1 MKKVL
6 KLAWGIITKP
16 VPTFERIK
24 KEKPFA
30 DGLLVFFFTYSL
42 LILSSFIFEPEP
54 ILKEFDFFIK
64 FHPLWQALIVTAGL
78 LILSFL
84 ALLLGAGIINL
95 IARLFR
101 GKGAFKSLL
110 NCALFI
116 SAVYYL
122 IVFPLNVLFTALKLE
137 TAASIIFVAVS
148 LWALILFI
156 TAIKTIYNFSLL
168 RSISTYL
175 CYLLT
180 VVLTVVLILAVPLG
194 IIGLTYF
201 RFTKSADKLLADIEY
216 DRKTH
221 GGSEYFALDDKY
233 RDLKNSFWEKNVV
246 YSKEEYKKALVDHSK
261 FVEEYPDSKW
271 ADDVRSDIGEIYWE
285 GLKDSEKAIEEYQGI
300 IRDYPGSYNAAS
312 AQYAIATISGDLE
325 DYDRALTAYRKVIT
339 DYPKSS
345 LASLA
350 QNVIG
355 NIYKHDFEDI
365 SKAIE
370 EYRKVVKN
378 YPRSDQADYVQY
390 EIGFLY
396 QCELKDYDQA
406 IKEYRKLIKNYPNS
420 TWAPLAQMFI
430 GDIYYRKLNQKE
442 QAIKAYQQVIK
453 RYPKSEEVKEA
464 QDRINSLKAEDN

>member
-16 VPTFERIK
+16 VPTFKRLKE
-24 KEKPFA
+24 EKPFA

-42 LILSSFIFEPEP
+42 LILSSFIFEPEA
-54 ILKEFDFFIK
+54 ILKEFDFLIK
-64 FHPLWQALIVTAGL
+64 LHPFWQELIVIFGL
-78 LILSFL
+78 LILSLL
-84 ALLLGAGIINL
+84 ALLLGTGIINL
-95 IARLFR
+95 VARLFK

-116 SAVYYL
+116 SAVHL
-122 IVFPLNVLFTALKLE
+122 IVFPLYVLPSALKLE
-137 TAASIIFVAVS
+137 TAFFIVSIVVS

-156 TAIKTIYNFSLL
+156 TAIKTIYKFSLL

-175 CYLLT
+175 CYSLT
-180 VVLTVVLILAVPLG
+180 VIIILGVPL
-194 IIGLTYF
+194 GLTYF
-201 RFTKSADKLLADIEY
+201 KVVKHADKLLADIEH

-221 GGSEYFALDDKY
+221 GGSEYFALEEKY
-233 RDLKNSFWEKNVV
+233 MDLKSSFWKEDVV
-246 YSKEEYKKALVDHSK
+246 YSKEEYKKALIDYSK
-261 FVEEYPDSKW
+261 FVEKYPDSKW
-271 ADDVRSDIGEIYWE
+271 ADDVRSDIGEIYWK
-285 GLKDSEKAIEEYQGI
+285 GLKEKEKAIEAYQGI
-300 IRDYPGSYNAAS
+300 IRGYPDSWHAAS
-312 AQYAIATISGDLE
+312 AQYAIATIYLDLE
-325 DYDRALTAYRKVIT
+325 NYDRALTAYRKVIT

-378 YPRSDQADYVQY
+378 YPRSDQADYVQH

-396 QCELKDYDQA
+396 QCELKDYNQA
-406 IKEYRKLIKNYPNS
+406 IKEYKKLIENYPDSN
-420 TWAPLAQMFI
+420 WAPSAQMFI
-430 GDIYYRKLNQKE
+430 GDMYHRKLNQKE
-442 QAIKAYQQVIK
+442 QAIEAYQQVIK
-453 RYPKSEEVKEA
+453 RYPKSEEAKEA
-464 QDRINSLKAEDN
+464 QDQINSLKAEGEQIE